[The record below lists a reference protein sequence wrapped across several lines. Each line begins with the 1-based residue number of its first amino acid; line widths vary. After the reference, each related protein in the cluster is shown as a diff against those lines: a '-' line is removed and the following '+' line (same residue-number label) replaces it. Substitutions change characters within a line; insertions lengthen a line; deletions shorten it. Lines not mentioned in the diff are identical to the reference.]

1 MNLEADDVLLLPND
15 NNHLNRKSMKIQTG
29 LLSLLLLCTSCGVK
43 NTASTDVVKDNFDFA
58 SQQLKYAF
66 TEIDSVKN
74 NFTDE
79 QKERLLFAPRNIEP
93 DGSLRLVASRD
104 WCSGFF
110 PGELWYMYEYTKD
123 NYWKQKAEEFT
134 APVEREKTNAGTHD
148 MGFKVYCS
156 FGNGYRLTGNKEY
169 KEIMLQSATTLITRY
184 KENVGCIRSW
194 DHGRDKWQCPVIIDN
209 MMNLELLY
217 WAFKESG
224 DSIYYN
230 IAVNHARTTM
240 KNHFREDYSSYH
252 VVDYDTITGAV
263 LHKHTHQGYAHESAW
278 SRGQAWG
285 LYGYT
290 MCYRETRLPEFLKQ
304 AKQIAGFIFSSKTL
318 PEDLIP
324 YWDYNAPR
332 IPDEPRDVSAAAVT
346 ACALYELSTY
356 VSDMSMQYKVWADA
370 ILDNLTKNYRARL
383 RGDRGFLLLHSVG
396 SGNHNSEMDVPI
408 IYADYYFLEALL
420 KKAKLEETGS
430 AVL

>member
-1 MNLEADDVLLLPND
+1 MLLVC
-15 NNHLNRKSMKIQTG
+15 S
-29 LLSLLLLCTSCGVK
+29 SCGVK
-43 NTASTDVVKDNFDFA
+43 NATSTDVVKDNFEFA

-66 TEIDSVKN
+66 TEIDSVKAS
-74 NFTDE
+74 FTDE
-79 QKERLLFAPRNIEP
+79 QKERQLFAPRNIQP

-169 KEIMLQSATTLITRY
+169 KEIMLQSAATLITRY

-194 DHGRDKWQCPVIIDN
+194 DHNRDKWQCPVIIDN

-224 DSIYYN
+224 DSVYYN

-304 AKQIAGFIFSSKTL
+304 AEKIAGFIFSNKTL

-356 VSDMSMQYKVWADA
+356 VSDMSVQYKVWTDT
-370 ILDNLTKNYRARL
+370 ILDNLTKSYRARL

-396 SGNHNSEMDVPI
+396 SGNHDSEMDVPI

-420 KKAKLEETGS
+420 KKAKLEATGS